1 MADEHG
7 GRACGALRAWG
18 ALRQWAP
25 LSPANPAC
33 VDTTS
38 APTSRQAI
46 LDLDP
51 GRRTAWFAVFD
62 GHGGKEV
69 AKFCALR
76 LHRVFAEH
84 PGFSRGALAVPDAL
98 KAAFLAMDD
107 AIRSDP
113 GRRVL
118 QALAEEGLQQGSGD
132 GSLAAGSGGDDSMAA
147 GGAASRSGGGPRSQL
162 ENVLLYGDGGDDDD
176 GFLAGRPGD
185 GDDCS
190 AGCTSVVAVLLGG
203 TLYVANA
210 GDSRAVLCR
219 KGGEG
224 HDMSV
229 DHKPTLEGEKA
240 RILAAGGFVAD
251 GRVKGS
257 LALSRAIGDIGF
269 KQTPGIGPEAQ
280 MVTALPEVRVE
291 QLLPGDEFL
300 VLACDGIWDVMT
312 SQQVVDFVRERLGLG
327 HAPSAV
333 CAALCD
339 ACMAPNT
346 GGMGLGCDNM
356 SVVLCVFKPAALPPA
371 T

>member
-1 MADEHG
+1 M
-7 GRACGALRAWG
+7 
-18 ALRQWAP
+18 
-25 LSPANPAC
+25 
-33 VDTTS
+33 
-38 APTSRQAI
+38 
-46 LDLDP
+46 
-51 GRRTAWFAVFD
+51 FD

-76 LHRVFAEH
+76 LHRAFAEH
-84 PGFSRGALAVPDAL
+84 PGFASGAAAVPDAL
-98 KAAFLAMDD
+98 KASFLAMDD

-118 QALAEEGLQQGSGD
+118 QALAEEGLQQGSGSGGED
-132 GSLAAGSGGDDSMAA
+132 SFGAGGGSGAA
-147 GGAASRSGGGPRSQL
+147 RSTGPQSPL
-162 ENVLLYGDGGDDDD
+162 ENVLLYEGGEDDDD
-176 GFLAGRPGD
+176 GFLAGRAGD

-190 AGCTSVVAVLLGG
+190 AGCTSVVAVVLGG

-219 KGGEG
+219 AGGKAT
-224 HDMSV
+224 DMSV

-280 MVTALPEVRVE
+280 MVTALPDVRVE
-291 QLLPGDEFL
+291 PLRQGDEFL

-356 SVVLCVFKPAALPPA
+356 SVVVCVFKPAALGAA

>member
-1 MADEHG
+1 M
-7 GRACGALRAWG
+7 
-18 ALRQWAP
+18 QP
-25 LSPANPAC
+25 C
-33 VDTTS
+33 VSSDTTTSPFGS
-38 APTSRQAI
+38 APPVHQAI

-76 LHRVFAEH
+76 LHRAFAEH
-84 PGFSRGALAVPDAL
+84 PGFASGAAAVPDAL
-98 KAAFLAMDD
+98 KASFLAMDD

-118 QALAEEGLQQGSGD
+118 QALAEEGLQQGSGSGGED
-132 GSLAAGSGGDDSMAA
+132 SFGAGGGSGAA
-147 GGAASRSGGGPRSQL
+147 RATGPRSPR
-162 ENVLLYGDGGDDDD
+162 ENVLLYEGGEDDDD
-176 GFLAGRPGD
+176 GFLAGRAGD

-190 AGCTSVVAVLLGG
+190 AGGTSVVAVVLGG

-219 KGGEG
+219 AGGKAT
-224 HDMSV
+224 DMSV

-280 MVTALPEVRVE
+280 MVTALPDVRVE
-291 QLLPGDEFL
+291 PLRQGDEFL
-300 VLACDGIWDVMT
+300 VLACDGIFLR
-312 SQQVVDFVRERLGLG
+312 SGCGYRRILRPRQ
-327 HAPSAV
+327 APSAGHES
-333 CAALCD
+333 LCEHG
-339 ACMAPNT
+339 ARTARART
-346 GGMGLGCDNM
+346 HARQHARLER
-356 SVVLCVFKPAALPPA
+356 LARRHTQTHAHA
-371 T
+371 HT